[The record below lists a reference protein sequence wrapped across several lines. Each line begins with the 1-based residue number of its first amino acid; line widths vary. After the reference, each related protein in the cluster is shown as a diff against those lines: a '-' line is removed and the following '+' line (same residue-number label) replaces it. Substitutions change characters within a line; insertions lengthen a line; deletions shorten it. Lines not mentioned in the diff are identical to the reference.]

1 MAFGED
7 WLGWTIFVF
16 IIVTIIIIVIKM
28 LIEYPGLTELKCVYK
43 DKDSADND
51 DLESIGEY
59 YQERKK
65 SKVLRELPRKASIV
79 QKEDDALKHLKLAPI
94 DDRSSDMSE
103 ADEHEEKQN
112 DERVE
117 TIELRLIDEENE
129 KVTIDVINEKR
140 FTSEEYIMDK
150 TQTVDIIENTKTWVM
165 FSI

>member
-59 YQERKK
+59 YQEREK
-65 SKVLRELPRKASIV
+65 SKGVYRMSGRTCILKE
-79 QKEDDALKHLKLAPI
+79 EDDEMLQLAPR
-94 DDRSSDMSE
+94 D
-103 ADEHEEKQN
+103 DEHKEKQN
-112 DERVE
+112 NLL
-117 TIELRLIDEENE
+117 TI
-129 KVTIDVINEKR
+129 
-140 FTSEEYIMDK
+140 
-150 TQTVDIIENTKTWVM
+150 
-165 FSI
+165 

>member
-59 YQERKK
+59 YQEKKK
-65 SKVLRELPRKASIV
+65 SKVIHKISRRMSIV
-79 QKEDDALKHLKLAPI
+79 QDDDEETHFKLEQNEL
-94 DDRSSDMSE
+94 RNSNMSE
-103 ADEHEEKQN
+103 DGEHEDKQN

-117 TIELRLIDEENE
+117 VIEFTFIDDEID
-129 KVTIDVINEKR
+129 KVTIDVINEKH
-140 FTSEEYIMDK
+140 FTVATIESPNLHLYK
-150 TQTVDIIENTKTWVM
+150 TDLLLTG
-165 FSI
+165 